1 MTAFFKMH
9 GLGNDFIVLDAREPA
24 KGIPDVISKTAATAL
39 ADRHF
44 GIGCDQILVIRPS
57 QKADIF
63 LEILNSDGS
72 AAMACGNG
80 TRCVADHIMQE
91 FEQDRLAIETD
102 AGILQSWRS
111 VENPNQISVDMGS
124 AYLDWAAVPLANEA
138 NTLSVDLGPLAPVP
152 AVCHSLGNP
161 HAVLFVDDAEAI
173 DLENVAPPLEHH
185 PLFPER
191 ANISFAHQIGPNK
204 FRMRV
209 WERGVG
215 ITFACGSGACA
226 VGVAVH
232 RSRRGSRKTEIIMD
246 GGSVFIDWQDDG
258 TAGGRVIMR
267 GPVAYV
273 FDGILSTNLN
283 GLLRA
288 GK

>member
-24 KGIPDVISKTAATAL
+24 KGIPDVISKTAAIAL

-63 LEILNSDGS
+63 LQILNSDGS

-91 FEQDRLAIETD
+91 FEQDGVAIETD

-111 VENPNQISVDMGS
+111 VEYPNQISVDMGS

-161 HAVLFVDDAEAI
+161 HAVLFVDDAEAV
-173 DLENVAPPLEHH
+173 DLDNVGSPLEHH

-191 ANISFAHQIGPNK
+191 ANISFAHQIGPDK

-232 RSRRGSRKTEIIMD
+232 RSGRGSRNTEIIMD

-283 GLLRA
+283 GLLGV

>member
-9 GLGNDFIVLDAREPA
+9 GLGNDFMVLDAREPA
-24 KGIPDVISKTAATAL
+24 SGIPDVISKIAATTL

-63 LEILNSDGS
+63 LQILNSDGS

-80 TRCVADHIMQE
+80 TRCIANHIMQE

-102 AGILQSWRS
+102 FGILQSWRS
-111 VENPNQISVDMGS
+111 VDYPNQISVDMGS
-124 AYLDWAAVPLANEA
+124 AGLEWAAVPLTKEA
-138 NTLSVDLGPLAPVP
+138 NTLSVDLGPPAPVP
-152 AVCHSLGNP
+152 AVCQSVGNP

-173 DLENVAPPLEHH
+173 DLENVGPLLEHH

-191 ANISFAHQIGPNK
+191 ANISFVHQIRPNK

-232 RSRRGSRKTEIIMD
+232 RSGRGSRNTEIIMD
-246 GGSVFIDWQDDG
+246 GGSVFIDWKDDG
-258 TAGGRVIMR
+258 TAGGRVIMH

-273 FDGILSTNLN
+273 FDGTLSTSLTD
-283 GLLRA
+283 LLRT

>member
-1 MTAFFKMH
+1 
-9 GLGNDFIVLDAREPA
+9 
-24 KGIPDVISKTAATAL
+24 
-39 ADRHF
+39 
-44 GIGCDQILVIRPS
+44 
-57 QKADIF
+57 
-63 LEILNSDGS
+63 
-72 AAMACGNG
+72 
-80 TRCVADHIMQE
+80 
-91 FEQDRLAIETD
+91 
-102 AGILQSWRS
+102 
-111 VENPNQISVDMGS
+111 MGS
-124 AYLDWAAVPLANEA
+124 AYLDWVAVPLANEA
-138 NTLSVDLGPLAPVP
+138 NTLSVDLGPPAPVP

-173 DLENVAPPLEHH
+173 DLENVGPPLEHH

-258 TAGGRVIMR
+258 TDGGRVIMR
-267 GPVAYV
+267 GPVGYV
-273 FDGILSTNLN
+273 FDGILSTDLD